1 MTLGTILVVVLILAL
16 VGAIPTW
23 GYSSAGNTAIPRRFS
38 HAGKHS
44 RATAAG
50 TSWHSISRKTPSSGN
65 WLNTAGKGV
74 NTAGVARH
82 INIRSMTN
90 EIQQSATRPEMGL

>member
-1 MTLGTILVVVLILAL
+1 MVKAKMGKTEGRS
-16 VGAIPTW
+16 GSDSD
-23 GYSSAGNTAIPRRFS
+23 SSAHLERWEYGNLPRRFS
-38 HAGKHS
+38 RAGKYS

-50 TSWHSISRKTPSSGN
+50 TNRHFISRKTASSGN

>member
-1 MTLGTILVVVLILAL
+1 MVKAKMGKTEGRS
-16 VGAIPTW
+16 G
-23 GYSSAGNTAIPRRFS
+23 GDSDSSAHLERWEYGNPEEVFARS
-38 HAGKHS
+38 KHS

-50 TSWHSISRKTPSSGN
+50 MNRHFISRKTASYGN
-65 WLNTAGKGV
+65 WLNTAGKDV

-90 EIQQSATRPEMGL
+90 EIQQPAARPEMGL